1 VRLQAVTIA
10 GQNNGI
16 FTAMRLVLFDIDGT
30 LLRAQGLGLVVMERV
45 GRRLL
50 GPTFTLEG
58 IDFGGALDPWI
69 FREAAGRLGH
79 DDSSHLHP
87 EFRDAYLAELAREL
101 DEGERRPILLPG
113 VLAALAAFRDDPIAT
128 LGLVTGNYGR
138 AVPLK
143 LRAAGIDPAQFVV
156 GAFGDDAPTRPDLVR
171 LAMEQWRARG
181 ADPDPRR
188 VVVIGDTPRDIDC
201 AKKNGCR
208 SIAVA
213 TGWHT
218 VEQLEAGGA
227 DLVLRDL
234 TGLITELDRIWS

>member
-1 VRLQAVTIA
+1 
-10 GQNNGI
+10 
-16 FTAMRLVLFDIDGT
+16 MRLVLFDIDGT
-30 LLRAQGLGLVVMERV
+30 LLRAQGVGLVVMERV
-45 GRRLL
+45 GRRLF
-50 GPTFTLEG
+50 GPAFTLEG

-69 FREAAGRLGH
+69 FRQALQRLGH
-79 DDSSHLHP
+79 DDPSHLHA
-87 EFRDAYLAELAREL
+87 EFRDAYLVELARAL
-101 DEGERRPILLPG
+101 DEGEPRTVLLPG
-113 VLAALAAFRDDPIAT
+113 VGAALSAFRDDPTAT
-128 LGLVTGNYGR
+128 LGLVTGNYAR

-181 ADPDPRR
+181 AALDPRR

-227 DLVLRDL
+227 DLVVRDL
-234 TGLITELDRIWS
+234 TALMPLLDRVWA